1 MKRLADYLKTILL
14 SERFMQQYLE
24 GRELPEIDKESG
36 IYWSLK
42 FLQEREMKKHYVRVK
57 KEIMDL
63 FGNISVEEIVRNKP
77 ITDLIEDISKS
88 LEEVSLVKA
97 R

>member
-1 MKRLADYLKTILL
+1 
-14 SERFMQQYLE
+14 
-24 GRELPEIDKESG
+24 
-36 IYWSLK
+36 
-42 FLQEREMKKHYVRVK
+42 MKKHYVRVK

>member
-42 FLQEREMKKHYVRVK
+42 FL
-57 KEIMDL
+57 
-63 FGNISVEEIVRNKP
+63 
-77 ITDLIEDISKS
+77 
-88 LEEVSLVKA
+88 
-97 R
+97 